1 MSIRPDFGSQGRQ
14 SGVALPIALMVLVA
28 MILAAVTLVRSV
40 DTATLVA
47 GNLTFKQRATHAGD
61 EGIRQGFLW
70 LRNMVTANP
79 AGLNNSNS
87 ASGYFST
94 QHASDPY
101 WNPTLNWPTA
111 GVIVLPTDPNTG
123 NTVSYVIHRLCTL
136 PGVSYNAPGQKCA
149 TYTGSSNA
157 AAGGSQSVDAPEFSG
172 VTYVYYRVTARVDGP
187 RNTVSYIQSLM
198 LAPAT

>member
-1 MSIRPDFGSQGRQ
+1 MSARPDFTGQGSQV
-14 SGVALPIALMVLVA
+14 GVALPIALIVLVA
-28 MILAAVTLVRSV
+28 MILAAITLMRSV

-70 LRNMVTANP
+70 LRNTVTNNP
-79 AGLNNSNS
+79 AALINSDS

-111 GVIVLPTDPNTG
+111 GVVTLPADAG
-123 NTVSYVIHRLCTL
+123 DNTVSYVIHRLCTM
-136 PGVSYNAPGQKCA
+136 PGLSYNAPGQKCA
-149 TYTGSSNA
+149 TYTGNSNA

-172 VTYVYYRVTARVDGP
+172 VTYVYYRVTARVEGP
-187 RNTVSYIQSLM
+187 RKTVSYIQSLI